1 MPMDPVTTNA
11 SPVNGPSVPVIA
23 PPSVTAPSPVAGA
36 SGLPVAVAPAA
47 APVVTPPVAP
57 VLPVATVPPPAPAVE
72 SPELVAIRAERSRL
86 EAEVARLTPY
96 AVRGYQ
102 ASLTPTP
109 VQPAAAPT
117 PVAAKAS
124 LGVPVLDPGV
134 AAYLTTDASGNV
146 VERPGAP
153 PGTLAQ
159 YESHQRAKGQFLAK
173 LTEDP
178 RGALGPL
185 LEEMQASA
193 VEKAKA
199 EVLAEQAK
207 ARNAQVAAQIVD
219 ANAEWLFEKDA
230 AGQRVVVTDPL
241 TGRSEYKRT
250 EGGEWWATAA
260 NQLMQAGV
268 TDPVLV
274 DRYARAVA
282 FQTAYQKA
290 NAAAPAPAAPAVP
303 PPAPAPAP
311 DLKTAFLNRIP
322 GAAPGSLTPPGTIPA
337 PATRRLSL
345 QEAMLQELTTAGY
358 SPGSKLPMAIP
369 QAA

>member
-1 MPMDPVTTNA
+1 
-11 SPVNGPSVPVIA
+11 
-23 PPSVTAPSPVAGA
+23 
-36 SGLPVAVAPAA
+36 
-47 APVVTPPVAP
+47 
-57 VLPVATVPPPAPAVE
+57 
-72 SPELVAIRAERSRL
+72 
-86 EAEVARLTPY
+86 
-96 AVRGYQ
+96 
-102 ASLTPTP
+102 
-109 VQPAAAPT
+109 
-117 PVAAKAS
+117 
-124 LGVPVLDPGV
+124 VPVLDPGV

-207 ARNAQVAAQIVD
+207 ARNAEVAARIVD

-260 NQLMQAGV
+260 NQLMQAGI

-274 DRYARAVA
+274 DRYAKAIA

-290 NAAAPAPAAPAVP
+290 NATQPAAPAAPAVP
-303 PPAPAPAP
+303 PPAPAAAP

-322 GAAPGSLTPPGTIPA
+322 GAAPGSLTPPGSNPA
-337 PATRRLSL
+337 PATRKLSL
-345 QEAMLQELTTAGY
+345 QEAMLQSLTTAGY

>member
-11 SPVNGPSVPVIA
+11 APVNGPSVPVVA
-23 PPSVTAPSPVAGA
+23 PPSDTAPSPVAGA
-36 SGLPVAVAPAA
+36 SGLPVVAAPAA
-47 APVVTPPVAP
+47 APVVTPPAT
-57 VLPVATVPPPAPAVE
+57 PVAPAPAVE
-72 SPELVAIRAERSRL
+72 SPELVAIRADRVRL
-86 EAEVARLTPY
+86 EAEIARLTPY

-102 ASLTPTP
+102 ASIAPTP
-109 VQPAAAPT
+109 PPPATPAPAAAKP
-117 PVAAKAS
+117 S

-260 NQLMQAGV
+260 NQLMQAGI

-274 DRYARAVA
+274 DRYAKAIA

-290 NAAAPAPAAPAVP
+290 NAAAPAVVPPAVP
-303 PPAPAPAP
+303 PPAPAAAP

-322 GAAPGSLTPPGTIPA
+322 GAAPGSLTPPGSNPA
-337 PATRRLSL
+337 PATRKLSL
-345 QEAMLQELTTAGY
+345 QEAMLQGLTTAGY

>member
-11 SPVNGPSVPVIA
+11 APVNGPSVPVVA
-23 PPSVTAPSPVAGA
+23 PPSDTAPSPVAGA
-36 SGLPVAVAPAA
+36 SGLPVVAAPAA
-47 APVVTPPVAP
+47 APVVTPPAT
-57 VLPVATVPPPAPAVE
+57 PVAAAPAVE

-102 ASLTPTP
+102 ASLAPTP
-109 VQPAAAPT
+109 PATPAPAAAKP
-117 PVAAKAS
+117 S
-124 LGVPVLDPGV
+124 LGVPVLDPAV
-134 AAYLTTDASGNV
+134 AAYLTTDAAGNV

-153 PGTLAQ
+153 PGTLGQ

-260 NQLMQAGV
+260 NQLMQAGI

-290 NAAAPAPAAPAVP
+290 NAAQPVAAAPAVP
-303 PPAPAPAP
+303 PPAPAAAP
-311 DLKTAFLNRIP
+311 DLKAAFLNRIP

-337 PATRRLSL
+337 PATRKLSL
-345 QEAMLQELTTAGY
+345 QEAMLQSLTTAGY